1 MIFSSEFLS
10 GMWFEIYRQ
19 VVHHNN
25 QMKDSRIGEEQ
36 LVAVTTTIFI
46 QSGQRGYLKPAPV
59 NNFQQELAKVVAPVK
74 DQALQKSIYQSVK
87 VMVNGHG
94 GKEIT

>member
-10 GMWFEIYRQ
+10 GMWFEIYKQAVRQ
-19 VVHHNN
+19 NN
-25 QMKDSRIGEEQ
+25 QLDESKISEEQ

-46 QSGQRGYLKPAPV
+46 QAGQKGYLKPAPV

-74 DQALQKSIYQSVK
+74 DRALQKSIYQSVK
-87 VMVNGHG
+87 VMVNGLE
-94 GKEIT
+94 GKGVT